1 MLNNSLDNLIFFL
14 KGRALLIK
22 VSSITLLMLFTM
34 VKVAF
39 SQMTALNAEISSLIR
54 PNWEFESF
62 WAIPR
67 VGDTKPTVVIS
78 FFSGENTVNVRCL
91 DLEYLEIKKTFKPK
105 AKLKREFLHKIMCKS
120 INRAIK
126 NTNGLG
132 RVVLKTG
139 MTEVGLRFDFLSG
152 WIEIVKIPNPP
163 QPDEGMHELGSGS
176 DLHQQNT

>member
-1 MLNNSLDNLIFFL
+1 
-14 KGRALLIK
+14 
-22 VSSITLLMLFTM
+22 M
-34 VKVAF
+34 VKIAF
-39 SQMTALNAEISSLIR
+39 SQMAALNAEISSLVR
-54 PNWEFESF
+54 PNWEIESF

-67 VGDTKPTVVIS
+67 VGDTKPIVAIS
-78 FFSGENTVNVRCL
+78 LLSGKNTVNVRCL

-120 INRAIK
+120 INRAIQ

-139 MTEVGLRFDFLSG
+139 MTEVGLRFDFLTG

-163 QPDEGMHELGSGS
+163 EPDEGMHEGGSGL
-176 DLHQQNT
+176 DLRQQNT

>member
-67 VGDTKPTVVIS
+67 VGETKPIVAIS
-78 FFSGENTVNVRCL
+78 LLSGKNSVNVRCL

-105 AKLKREFLHKIMCKS
+105 AKLKKEFLHKIMCKS
-120 INRAIK
+120 INRAIQ

-132 RVVLKTG
+132 RLVLKTG

-152 WIEIVKIPNPP
+152 WIEIVTIPNPP
-163 QPDEGMHELGSGS
+163 QPDEGMHEVGSGS
-176 DLHQQNT
+176 DLHQQDT

>member
-1 MLNNSLDNLIFFL
+1 MF
-14 KGRALLIK
+14 IK
-22 VSSITLLMLFTM
+22 VSSITLITLFIM
-34 VKVAF
+34 VKLAF
-39 SQMTALNAEISSLIR
+39 SQTTALNAEISSIVR

-67 VGDTKPTVVIS
+67 IGDTKPIVAIS
-78 FFSGENTVNVRCL
+78 LLSGENTVNVRCL
-91 DLEYLEIKKTFKPK
+91 DLEYLEIEKTFKPK
-105 AKLKREFLHKIMCKS
+105 AKLEREFLHKIMCKS
-120 INRAIK
+120 INRAIQ

-163 QPDEGMHELGSGS
+163 QPDEEMHELGGSS

>member
-1 MLNNSLDNLIFFL
+1 
-14 KGRALLIK
+14 
-22 VSSITLLMLFTM
+22 M
-34 VKVAF
+34 VKAAF
-39 SQMTALNAEISSLIR
+39 SQMTALNAEISSVVR

-67 VGDTKPTVVIS
+67 VGDTKPIVAIS
-78 FFSGENTVNVRCL
+78 LLSDKNNVNVRCL

>member
-1 MLNNSLDNLIFFL
+1 MF
-14 KGRALLIK
+14 IK
-22 VSSITLLMLFTM
+22 VFPITLVTLVIMA
-34 VKVAF
+34 KVAV
-39 SQMTALNAEISSLIR
+39 SQTAALNAEISSLIR
-54 PNWEFESF
+54 PNWEIESF

-67 VGDTKPTVVIS
+67 VGDTKPIVAIS
-78 FFSGENTVNVRCL
+78 ILSGKNTVNVRCL

-120 INRAIK
+120 INRALQ

-163 QPDEGMHELGSGS
+163 QPDEGMHEVGSGL
-176 DLHQQNT
+176 DRHQQNT

>member
-1 MLNNSLDNLIFFL
+1 MFIKIF
-14 KGRALLIK
+14 
-22 VSSITLLMLFTM
+22 SITLLTLVIM
-34 VKVAF
+34 VKVTF

-120 INRAIK
+120 IKRAIQ

-139 MTEVGLRFDFLSG
+139 MAEVGLRFDFLSG
-152 WIEIVKIPNPP
+152 WIEIVTIPNPP
-163 QPDEGMHELGSGS
+163 KPDEGMHEEGSGL
-176 DLHQQNT
+176 DLHRQNT